1 MNSWDIFFP
10 APDHYRY
17 SYISNP

>member
-10 APDHYRY
+10 APGHYRY